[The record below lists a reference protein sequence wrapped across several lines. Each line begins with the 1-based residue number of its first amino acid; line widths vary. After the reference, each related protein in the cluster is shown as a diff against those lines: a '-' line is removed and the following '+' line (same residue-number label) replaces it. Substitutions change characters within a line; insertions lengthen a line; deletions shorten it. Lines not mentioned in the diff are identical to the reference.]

1 MPVAF
6 VSSAEASHMDV
17 PNAAPC
23 VQQPSKD
30 IKLGNKDE

>member
-6 VSSAEASHMDV
+6 VSSAEASHMDA
-17 PNAAPC
+17 PNAASC

-30 IKLGNKDE
+30 IKLEHKDE